1 MNEIWRLILESKIFS
16 WPESAIEAVIICLVP
31 DHLYNYPPRQQH
43 LQASELSET
52 LLIGLFHL
60 FPASDWLIRALRTPL
75 VAYDGWRMVTGD
87 RWGFCIFITPL
98 LHVITSCQQI
108 RGSVILLRSVSLQLP
123 YCTQSQILISNLTHG
138 GSQDNKTFTVV
149 WDDILVLIVPN
160 LVAPESK
167 PSLECL
173 IRHTDIHIGISI
185 NKN

>member
-1 MNEIWRLILESKIFS
+1 MENGYGGQVWILYFHNS
-16 WPESAIEAVIICLVP
+16 PPAC
-31 DHLYNYPPRQQH
+31 DHVM
-43 LQASELSET
+43 S
-52 LLIGLFHL
+52 
-60 FPASDWLIRALRTPL
+60 SDQRFCDF
-75 VAYDGWRMVTGD
+75 VA
-87 RWGFCIFITPL
+87 F
-98 LHVITSCQQI
+98 
-108 RGSVILLRSVSLQLP
+108 SLQLP
-123 YCTQSQILISNLTHG
+123 YCTQTQILISNLTHG